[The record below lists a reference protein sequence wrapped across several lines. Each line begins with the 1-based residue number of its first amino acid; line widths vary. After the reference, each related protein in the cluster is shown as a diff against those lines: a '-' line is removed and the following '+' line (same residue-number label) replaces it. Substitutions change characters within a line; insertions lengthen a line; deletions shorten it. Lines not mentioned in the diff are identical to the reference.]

1 MVLKLNT
8 MLFSSFS
15 FVFLLTNIGVQ
26 ENAGSR
32 IKYILTTKGTFIV
45 MYMYDTSKKSTN

>member
-15 FVFLLTNIGVQ
+15 FVFLLTDDGVQ
-26 ENAGSR
+26 ENAGFR
-32 IKYILTTKGTFIV
+32 IKYILTTRGTFIV